1 MCSAVHSSTVA
12 IATLVGRSVSLRSL
26 TGAEP
31 VDPLFLAF
39 HVARDLQGKA
49 IDGQVRLKA
58 GRADVPSVE
67 LHCHS
72 NPSV

>member
-12 IATLVGRSVSLRSL
+12 IATLVGRSGSLRSL

-49 IDGQVRLKA
+49 IDGQVRPK
-58 GRADVPSVE
+58 GRRAFSPA
-67 LHCHS
+67 
-72 NPSV
+72 